1 MDILFVSKIQ
11 LLITFSRK
19 IDFTDTIHFP
29 KQIIRYIFKAFWSIY
44 VFYSKFGLKI
54 MAVHDDVKFAPV
66 RELILVMSS
75 GLVFN
80 LTSSN

>member
-19 IDFTDTIHFP
+19 IDFTDTIQFP

-44 VFYSKFGLKI
+44 VFYLKFGIKI
-54 MAVHDDVKFAPV
+54 MVVHDDVKFAPV
-66 RELILVMSS
+66 QELIVVMSS